1 MLFPRVLY
9 AQILIRRGI
18 PFFKSAHRLQLL
30 RQEQS
35 LGQGLGTAGERLMDA
50 IVLLSILFLF
60 LTIVVRSGKDARAK
74 LNGEE

>member
-1 MLFPRVLY
+1 
-9 AQILIRRGI
+9 
-18 PFFKSAHRLQLL
+18 
-30 RQEQS
+30 
-35 LGQGLGTAGERLMDA
+35 MDA